1 MKIRA
6 MTLAELARLA
16 SLCVILALAAGCG
29 GRNVKSADDLN
40 ASYERALAATAAAA
54 VELEAGSA
62 EAQAALQRLETY
74 FAEMTGTS
82 VRDQTQTVYAPT
94 AYLNDNLVYIEGAAN
109 IEAYFLHS
117 TGDTDTVSV
126 EFLDVA
132 KSGADYFVRWRMT
145 IRNQRL
151 KKGEPLMSYGM
162 THFRFDDQG
171 RVLMHKDFWDA
182 ATGLY
187 EYLPVVGGMV
197 RYVRGRLEQ
206 HGGGDES

>member
-1 MKIRA
+1 M
-6 MTLAELARLA
+6 
-16 SLCVILALAAGCG
+16 
-29 GRNVKSADDLN
+29 N
-40 ASYERALAATAAAA
+40 ASYERALEATAAAA
-54 VELEAGSA
+54 VDLEAGSA
-62 EAQAALQRLETY
+62 EERDALERLEAY

-82 VRDQTQTVYAPT
+82 VRDDTQAVYAPT
-94 AYLNDNLVYIEGAAN
+94 AYLNDNLVYIEGAAD
-109 IEAYFLHS
+109 IESYFLHS

-126 EFLDVA
+126 KFLDVA
-132 KSGADYFVRWRMT
+132 KSGPDYFVRWRMT

-187 EYLPVVGGMV
+187 EHLPVVGGMV
-197 RYVRGRLEQ
+197 RFVRGRLEQ
-206 HGGGDES
+206 QAGGDDS